1 MCGIVGYAGNV
12 ETACGKPLEVCLQGL
27 ERLEYRGYDSA
38 GVALTASGMDKVTVR
53 KKAGRLKNLV
63 EDIECKPMPLAT
75 VGIGHTR
82 WATNGEP
89 SDVNA
94 HPHTSMDGKVAIIHN
109 GIIEN
114 ASQLRLDLQA
124 EGYRFASATDTEVAA
139 KLLGKIVDKII
150 AEEGKPNLFKAVRRM
165 ARMLEGAFTILATD
179 CRQPD
184 IVVGARHDSPLVVG
198 LGDGENFLG
207 SDVAAF
213 VAYTKRAME
222 VDQDQAV
229 CVSADKVIV
238 TDFDGNVIE
247 NPKTY
252 TVDWDASAA
261 EKGGW
266 DSFMDKEIHDDP
278 AAVQRTLLGR
288 FDPNGDITL
297 DEVRI
302 DQHDFKAIDKIIV
315 VACGT
320 ASYAGQVAKYAIE
333 HWVRIPV
340 EIELAHEFR
349 YRDPILTPRTLVV
362 AISQSGETMD
372 TLMALRHAREQG
384 SKVLA
389 ICNTQGASIPRESD
403 AVLYT
408 HAGPE
413 VAVASTKAFVA
424 QITAAYLLGLY
435 LAQVKGAMFRDE
447 IHQVL
452 DSLKDM
458 PRKIQWVLDTQP
470 KTIQAAAE
478 RMVNANSFLF
488 LGRHVGYPVA
498 LEGALKL
505 KEIAYTFTEG
515 FAAGELKH
523 GPIALVDEG
532 EPVVFIVP
540 PERGRN
546 VLHAKV
552 ISGIEPHIPF
562 EMDVLYEDERIIVVD
577 KPHFLATMPRGM
589 WYRETALIRLRERL
603 GEPDITPAH
612 RLDRMTAG
620 VLVFVRDP
628 ACRGAYQMLFQNKQA
643 TKVYECLASCA
654 PIRRPR
660 FGTITQAEP
669 PRPFPLLRRSH
680 ITKERGTLAAFEEP
694 GAVNAETL
702 IERGELILT
711 SAGGRWREAPE
722 GGPCLENPPI
732 CRYTLHPRTGKT
744 HQLRVHMNSLGLPIV
759 GDDFYPRIQ
768 TRLYDDFSQ
777 PLQLVAR
784 VLRFTDPVTGKRQE
798 FVSRIPLIS

>member
-27 ERLEYRGYDSA
+27 QRLEYRGYDSA
-38 GVALTASGMDKVTVR
+38 GVALTAPGMDHVEVR
-53 KKAGRLKNLV
+53 KKAGRLANLIEDV
-63 EDIECKPMPLAT
+63 ERNPMPMAT

-82 WATNGEP
+82 WATNGVP
-89 SDVNA
+89 NDINA
-94 HPHTSMDGKVAIIHN
+94 HPHTSRDGKVAIIHN

-114 ASQLRLDLQA
+114 ASQLRLDLQT
-124 EGYRFASATDTEVAA
+124 EGYRFSSETDTEVAA
-139 KLLGKIVDKII
+139 KLLGKISEKIV
-150 AEEGKPNLFKAVRRM
+150 EETGKPDLFKAVRRL

-179 CRQPD
+179 CRQPG

-198 LGDGENFLG
+198 LGEGENFLG

-222 VDQDQAV
+222 IDQDQAV
-229 CVSADKVIV
+229 MVSADKVVVSDFMGNIV
-238 TDFDGNVIE
+238 AD
-247 NPKTY
+247 PKTY

-266 DSFMDKEIHDDP
+266 DSFMDKEIHEGP

-288 FDPNGDITL
+288 LGKDGNLNL

-302 DQHDFKAIDKIIV
+302 DEHDFKAIDKIIV
-315 VACGT
+315 IACGT
-320 ASYAGQVAKYAIE
+320 AAYAGMVAKYAIE

-340 EIELAHEFR
+340 EVELAHEFR

-389 ICNTQGASIPRESD
+389 CNTQGASIPRESD

-424 QITAAYLLGLY
+424 QITAAYVLGLY

-447 IHQVL
+447 IAQAL

-458 PRKIQWVLDTQP
+458 PRKIQWVLDTQT
-470 KTIQAAAE
+470 KTVHDAAAQ
-478 RMVNANSFLF
+478 MVDAKSFLF

-498 LEGALKL
+498 MEGALKL

-540 PERGRN
+540 PARGRN

-552 ISGIEPHIPF
+552 ISGIEEVKARGAYIIAVAEENDPDVERYADVVFWRPACPTLMSPLVDVVPLQLF
-562 EMDVLYEDERIIVVD
+562 AMDMAKLKNYDVD
-577 KPHFLATMPRGM
+577 KPRNLA
-589 WYRETALIRLRERL
+589 
-603 GEPDITPAH
+603 
-612 RLDRMTAG
+612 
-620 VLVFVRDP
+620 
-628 ACRGAYQMLFQNKQA
+628 K
-643 TKVYECLASCA
+643 S
-654 PIRRPR
+654 
-660 FGTITQAEP
+660 
-669 PRPFPLLRRSH
+669 
-680 ITKERGTLAAFEEP
+680 
-694 GAVNAETL
+694 
-702 IERGELILT
+702 
-711 SAGGRWREAPE
+711 
-722 GGPCLENPPI
+722 
-732 CRYTLHPRTGKT
+732 
-744 HQLRVHMNSLGLPIV
+744 
-759 GDDFYPRIQ
+759 
-768 TRLYDDFSQ
+768 
-777 PLQLVAR
+777 
-784 VLRFTDPVTGKRQE
+784 VTVE
-798 FVSRIPLIS
+798 

>member
-27 ERLEYRGYDSA
+27 QRLEYRGYDSA
-38 GVALTASGMDKVTVR
+38 GVALTAPGMDHVEVR
-53 KKAGRLKNLV
+53 KKAGRLANLIEDV
-63 EDIECKPMPLAT
+63 ERNPMPMAT

-82 WATNGEP
+82 WATNGVP
-89 SDVNA
+89 NDINA
-94 HPHTSMDGKVAIIHN
+94 HPHTSRDGKVAIIHN

-114 ASQLRLDLQA
+114 ASQLRLDLQT
-124 EGYRFASATDTEVAA
+124 EGYRFSSETDTEVAA
-139 KLLGKIVDKII
+139 KLLGKISEKIV
-150 AEEGKPNLFKAVRRM
+150 EETGKPDLFKAVRRL

-179 CRQPD
+179 CRQPG

-198 LGDGENFLG
+198 LGEGENFLG

-222 VDQDQAV
+222 IDQDQAV
-229 CVSADKVIV
+229 MVSADKVVVSDFMGNIV
-238 TDFDGNVIE
+238 AD
-247 NPKTY
+247 PKTY

-266 DSFMDKEIHDDP
+266 DSFMDKEIHEGP

-288 FDPNGDITL
+288 LGKDGNLNL

-302 DQHDFKAIDKIIV
+302 DEHDFKAIDKIIV
-315 VACGT
+315 IACGT
-320 ASYAGQVAKYAIE
+320 AAYAGMVAKYAIE

-340 EIELAHEFR
+340 EVELAHEFR

-424 QITAAYLLGLY
+424 QITAAYVLGLY

-447 IHQVL
+447 IAQAL

-458 PRKIQWVLDTQP
+458 PRKIQWVLDTQT
-470 KTIQAAAE
+470 KTVHDAAAQ
-478 RMVNANSFLF
+478 MVDAKSFLF

-498 LEGALKL
+498 MEGALKL

-532 EPVVFIVP
+532 EPVVFIVLP
-540 PERGRN
+540 ARGRN

-552 ISGIEPHIPF
+552 ISGIEEVKARGAYIIAVAEENDPDVERYADVVFWRPACPTLMSPLVDVVPLQLF
-562 EMDVLYEDERIIVVD
+562 AMDMAKLKNYDVD
-577 KPHFLATMPRGM
+577 KPRNLA
-589 WYRETALIRLRERL
+589 
-603 GEPDITPAH
+603 
-612 RLDRMTAG
+612 
-620 VLVFVRDP
+620 
-628 ACRGAYQMLFQNKQA
+628 K
-643 TKVYECLASCA
+643 S
-654 PIRRPR
+654 
-660 FGTITQAEP
+660 
-669 PRPFPLLRRSH
+669 
-680 ITKERGTLAAFEEP
+680 
-694 GAVNAETL
+694 
-702 IERGELILT
+702 
-711 SAGGRWREAPE
+711 
-722 GGPCLENPPI
+722 
-732 CRYTLHPRTGKT
+732 
-744 HQLRVHMNSLGLPIV
+744 
-759 GDDFYPRIQ
+759 
-768 TRLYDDFSQ
+768 
-777 PLQLVAR
+777 
-784 VLRFTDPVTGKRQE
+784 VTVE
-798 FVSRIPLIS
+798 

>member
-1 MCGIVGYAGNV
+1 MVGDMCGIVGYAGSIQ
-12 ETACGKPLEVCLQGL
+12 TACGKPLEVCLQGL
-27 ERLEYRGYDSA
+27 KRLEYRGYDSA
-38 GVALTASGMDKVTVR
+38 GVALSSPDMDHVEVR
-53 KKAGRLKNLV
+53 KKAGRLSNLV
-63 EDIECKPMPLAT
+63 ESIERDPMPAAT

-82 WATNGEP
+82 WATNGVP

-94 HPHTSMDGKVAIIHN
+94 HPHTSRDGKVAIIHN

-124 EGYRFASATDTEVAA
+124 EGYRFSSSTDTEVAA

-150 AEEGKPNLFKAVRRM
+150 EDEGHPDLFKAMRRL
-165 ARMLEGAFTILATD
+165 ARMLDGAFTILATD

-222 VDQDQAV
+222 IDQDQVV
-229 CVSADKVIV
+229 CVSADRVVV
-238 TDFDGNVIE
+238 TDFNGNVVE
-247 NPKTY
+247 HPHTY

-266 DSFMDKEIHDDP
+266 DSFMDKEIHEDP

-288 FDPNGDITL
+288 LDANGDLDL
-297 DEVRI
+297 DEVHI
-302 DQHDFKAIDKIIV
+302 DEHDFKAIDKIIV
-315 VACGT
+315 IACGT

-340 EIELAHEFR
+340 EVELAHEFR

-424 QITAAYLLGLY
+424 QITAVYLLGLY
-435 LAQVKGAMFRDE
+435 LAQIKGAMFRDE

-452 DSLKDM
+452 DSLTEM
-458 PRKIQWVLDTQP
+458 PRKIQWVIDTQSSA
-470 KTIQAAAE
+470 IQQAAE
-478 RMVNANSFLF
+478 RMLDARSFLF

-523 GPIALVDEG
+523 GPIALVDAG

-540 PERGRN
+540 PQRGRN

-552 ISGIEPHIPF
+552 ISGIE
-562 EMDVLYEDERIIVVD
+562 EV
-577 KPHFLATMPRGM
+577 KA
-589 WYRETALIRLRERL
+589 
-603 GEPDITPAH
+603 
-612 RLDRMTAG
+612 
-620 VLVFVRDP
+620 
-628 ACRGAYQMLFQNKQA
+628 RGAFIIAVAEKGDPDVERYADVVFW
-643 TKVYECLASCA
+643 
-654 PIRRPR
+654 RPQCP
-660 FGTITQAEP
+660 TLMS
-669 PRPFPLLRRSH
+669 PL
-680 ITKERGTLAAFEEP
+680 
-694 GAVNAETL
+694 VD
-702 IERGELILT
+702 
-711 SAGGRWREAPE
+711 
-722 GGPCLENPPI
+722 
-732 CRYTLHPRTGKT
+732 
-744 HQLRVHMNSLGLPIV
+744 VV
-759 GDDFYPRIQ
+759 
-768 TRLYDDFSQ
+768 
-777 PLQLVAR
+777 PLQLFAMDMAKLKGYDVAKPR
-784 VLRFTDPVTGKRQE
+784 NLAKSVTVE
-798 FVSRIPLIS
+798 

>member
-1 MCGIVGYAGNV
+1 M
-12 ETACGKPLEVCLQGL
+12 
-27 ERLEYRGYDSA
+27 
-38 GVALTASGMDKVTVR
+38 
-53 KKAGRLKNLV
+53 
-63 EDIECKPMPLAT
+63 
-75 VGIGHTR
+75 
-82 WATNGEP
+82 
-89 SDVNA
+89 
-94 HPHTSMDGKVAIIHN
+94 
-109 GIIEN
+109 
-114 ASQLRLDLQA
+114 
-124 EGYRFASATDTEVAA
+124 
-139 KLLGKIVDKII
+139 
-150 AEEGKPNLFKAVRRM
+150 
-165 ARMLEGAFTILATD
+165 
-179 CRQPD
+179 
-184 IVVGARHDSPLVVG
+184 VGARHDSPLVVG
-198 LGDGENFLG
+198 LGEGENFLG

-238 TDFDGNVIE
+238 ADFNGNVVE

-266 DSFMDKEIHDDP
+266 DSFMDKEIHEDP

-288 FDPNGDITL
+288 LRET
-297 DEVRI
+297 R
-302 DQHDFKAIDKIIV
+302 
-315 VACGT
+315 
-320 ASYAGQVAKYAIE
+320 E
-333 HWVRIPV
+333 HPV
-340 EIELAHEFR
+340 
-349 YRDPILTPRTLVV
+349 PRTLVV

-447 IHQVL
+447 IHQML

-540 PERGRN
+540 PQRGRN

-552 ISGIEPHIPF
+552 ISGIEEVKARGAYIIAVAEQGDPDVERYADVVFWRPACPTLMSPLVDVVPLQLF
-562 EMDVLYEDERIIVVD
+562 AMDMAKLKGYDVD
-577 KPHFLATMPRGM
+577 KPRNLA
-589 WYRETALIRLRERL
+589 
-603 GEPDITPAH
+603 
-612 RLDRMTAG
+612 
-620 VLVFVRDP
+620 
-628 ACRGAYQMLFQNKQA
+628 K
-643 TKVYECLASCA
+643 S
-654 PIRRPR
+654 
-660 FGTITQAEP
+660 
-669 PRPFPLLRRSH
+669 
-680 ITKERGTLAAFEEP
+680 
-694 GAVNAETL
+694 
-702 IERGELILT
+702 
-711 SAGGRWREAPE
+711 
-722 GGPCLENPPI
+722 
-732 CRYTLHPRTGKT
+732 
-744 HQLRVHMNSLGLPIV
+744 
-759 GDDFYPRIQ
+759 
-768 TRLYDDFSQ
+768 
-777 PLQLVAR
+777 
-784 VLRFTDPVTGKRQE
+784 VTVE
-798 FVSRIPLIS
+798 

>member
-27 ERLEYRGYDSA
+27 QRLEYRGYDSA
-38 GVALTASGMDKVTVR
+38 GVALTAPGMDHVEVR
-53 KKAGRLKNLV
+53 KKAGRLANLIEDV
-63 EDIECKPMPLAT
+63 ERNPMPMAT

-82 WATNGEP
+82 WATNGVP
-89 SDVNA
+89 NDINA
-94 HPHTSMDGKVAIIHN
+94 HPHTSRDGKVAIIHN

-114 ASQLRLDLQA
+114 ASQLRLDLQT
-124 EGYRFASATDTEVAA
+124 EGYRFSSETDTEVAA
-139 KLLGKIVDKII
+139 KLLGKISEKIV
-150 AEEGKPNLFKAVRRM
+150 EETGKPDLFKAVRRL

-179 CRQPD
+179 CRQPG

-198 LGDGENFLG
+198 LGEGENFLG

-222 VDQDQAV
+222 IDQDQAV
-229 CVSADKVIV
+229 MVSADKVVVSDFMGNIV
-238 TDFDGNVIE
+238 AD
-247 NPKTY
+247 PKTY

-266 DSFMDKEIHDDP
+266 DSFMDKEIHEGP

-288 FDPNGDITL
+288 LGKDGNLNL

-302 DQHDFKAIDKIIV
+302 DEHDFKAIDKIIV
-315 VACGT
+315 IACGT
-320 ASYAGQVAKYAIE
+320 AAYAGMVAKYAIE

-340 EIELAHEFR
+340 EVASEFR

-424 QITAAYLLGLY
+424 QITAAYVLGLY

-447 IHQVL
+447 IAQAL

-458 PRKIQWVLDTQP
+458 PRKIQWVLDTQT
-470 KTIQAAAE
+470 KTVHDAAAQ
-478 RMVNANSFLF
+478 MVDAKSFLF

-498 LEGALKL
+498 MEGALKL

-540 PERGRN
+540 PARGRN

-552 ISGIEPHIPF
+552 ISGIEEVKARGAYIIAVAEENDPDVERYADVVFWRPACPTLMSPLVDVVPLQLF
-562 EMDVLYEDERIIVVD
+562 AMDMAKLKNYDVD
-577 KPHFLATMPRGM
+577 KPRNLA
-589 WYRETALIRLRERL
+589 
-603 GEPDITPAH
+603 
-612 RLDRMTAG
+612 
-620 VLVFVRDP
+620 
-628 ACRGAYQMLFQNKQA
+628 K
-643 TKVYECLASCA
+643 S
-654 PIRRPR
+654 
-660 FGTITQAEP
+660 
-669 PRPFPLLRRSH
+669 
-680 ITKERGTLAAFEEP
+680 
-694 GAVNAETL
+694 
-702 IERGELILT
+702 
-711 SAGGRWREAPE
+711 
-722 GGPCLENPPI
+722 
-732 CRYTLHPRTGKT
+732 
-744 HQLRVHMNSLGLPIV
+744 
-759 GDDFYPRIQ
+759 
-768 TRLYDDFSQ
+768 
-777 PLQLVAR
+777 
-784 VLRFTDPVTGKRQE
+784 VTVE
-798 FVSRIPLIS
+798 